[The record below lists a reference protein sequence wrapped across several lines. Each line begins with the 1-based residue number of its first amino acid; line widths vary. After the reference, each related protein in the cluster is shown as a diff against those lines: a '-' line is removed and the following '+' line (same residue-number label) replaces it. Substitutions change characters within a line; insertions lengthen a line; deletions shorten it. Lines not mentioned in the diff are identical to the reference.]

1 MENSLR
7 TWWKPIENLR
17 RHIGNEEKWEKP
29 PLLTPIQ
36 KEKNRGT
43 LSTCRASHW
52 LHAISLHKTVC
63 YHFWPRLMEGKNFGD
78 IVSDIDFNSDMSS
91 QLKIVECTQ
100 LCSNLWKTDWA
111 ASVPSF
117 WFLPFFFLDTNG
129 KNPLHRKVPSYV
141 WGHQIL
147 ELYSHLL
154 HLIPTKYWRL
164 TQFDR
169 HDLNFRHP
177 SPHVMEY
184 DLQGTSSITDGQ
196 CWFWNS

>member
-1 MENSLR
+1 MVFHCNLKWQSCETKTLLLLR
-7 TWWKPIENLR
+7 LYTCITPQSR
-17 RHIGNEEKWEKP
+17 RVFLLFGHSKGERRTTFVKSYGIKRGAIG
-29 PLLTPIQ
+29 
-36 KEKNRGT
+36 
-43 LSTCRASHW
+43 
-52 LHAISLHKTVC
+52 
-63 YHFWPRLMEGKNFGD
+63 
-78 IVSDIDFNSDMSS
+78 
-91 QLKIVECTQ
+91 
-100 LCSNLWKTDWA
+100 NLWKTDWA